1 MKALYLLLIVFLLVG
16 TAEPQKQRLPNFVIP
31 QPQEEV
37 TPEKK
42 GTDSAKKDYFKAVN
56 ESNKQNDLLILEKKK
71 ADKENVYLKK
81 ENARL
86 RLLISNKPDT
96 VFFKQA
102 SFFRRWFPKRKSKKT
117 TDIILKKDALP

>member
-16 TAEPQKQRLPNFVIP
+16 TAEPQKQRLPDFVIP
-31 QPQEEV
+31 QPKEEL

-42 GTDSAKKDYFKAVN
+42 GTDSAKKDYFKAVS
-56 ESNKQNDLLILEKKK
+56 ESNKQNDLLIYEKKK
-71 ADKENVYLKK
+71 VDKENVYLKR

-96 VFFKQA
+96 VFFKKR
-102 SFFRRWFPKRKSKKT
+102 SFFRRLFPKRKSKNLAA
-117 TDIILKKDALP
+117 DVILKIDSL